1 MTDNKY
7 IACENC
13 DTRINLRI
21 QKGFYNIPFNTQCPK
36 CKTSISG
43 KVYLKNGYDIDL
55 EGATIVEYDGA
66 SKLCTVE
73 LSAEFPTQKMFYR
86 NAPTKDKIDNIP
98 TPFLRTALFYGNE
111 TQDIIQKSMLFAESR
126 TRLNTVKRSY
136 ELYWNKKYKILY
148 PKLEKDLQNFPIVPF
163 SKVHNEL
170 IAHQVLHYFLIS
182 TTGITGVLATEELNK
197 YMSIGS
203 DIIYN
208 TDYHQLL
215 LDFIDNINFDFNKFE
230 QKTFILID
238 KFSKI
243 YDQLVPVIALRNTGE
258 IAHINKD
265 SLGIMTANFDELSDF
280 YAKSYEWIL
289 ENIWILGI
297 LNNLFI
303 RNDINKFPNGKTY
316 QEFIKA
322 PKGGRLHDGYI
333 KIDETFSKP
342 LGSLNNKLRNAIQHF
357 DIDIDYT
364 TQKITI
370 PITSKEKKKEIN
382 YYLIDFAN
390 LCIDNFD
397 LMIYLLEI
405 VYNLRKLDYIINKK
419 LSPIAQLTL
428 ENSYNNKTK
437 RSSQIHKRKKPGRNE
452 PCPCNSGK
460 KYKKCCLLKDKR

>member
-1 MTDNKY
+1 MTNNEF

-21 QKGFYNIPFNTQCPK
+21 QQGFYDIPFNTQCPK

-43 KVYLKNGYDIDL
+43 KVYLENGYNLAL

-66 SKLCTVE
+66 SELCTVE

-86 NAPTKDKIDNIP
+86 KRPAKGQIDYIP
-98 TPFLRTALFYGNE
+98 TPFLRTAQLYGNE
-111 TQDIIQKSMLFAESR
+111 TQNIIQKSMLFAENR
-126 TRLNTVKRSY
+126 TRLNTLKRSY
-136 ELYWNKKYKILY
+136 ELYWNQQYDILY
-148 PKLEKDLQNFPIVPF
+148 PKLEKDLQEFPIVNTT
-163 SKVHNEL
+163 KIHNEL

-182 TTGITGVLATEELNK
+182 TTGITGVLETEELKK
-197 YMSIGS
+197 YTSIGS
-203 DIIYN
+203 GIIKN
-208 TDYHQLL
+208 TDYHHLL
-215 LDFIDNINFDFNKFE
+215 LDFIQNTDFNFTKFE
-230 QKTFILID
+230 QKTFTLID

-243 YDQLVPVIALRNTGE
+243 YDQLVPVISLRNTG
-258 IAHINKD
+258 AINSIDKD
-265 SLGIMTANFDELSDF
+265 SQGIMTANFDELSDF

-322 PKGGRLHDGYI
+322 PKGNRLHNGYI

-364 TQKITI
+364 SQEIAI
-370 PITSKEKKKEIN
+370 PITSKEKKKIKK

-397 LMIYLLEI
+397 LTIYLLEI
-405 VYNLRKLDYIINKK
+405 VYNLRKLDYIINKN
-419 LSPIAQLTL
+419 LSPIAHLTL
-428 ENSYNNKTK
+428 SNTYNKTK
-437 RSSQIHKRKKPGRNE
+437 RSSQIKKKIGRND

-460 KYKKCCLLKDKR
+460 KYKKCCLLNEKNS